1 MKASNSE
8 LIDDRVLEDVP
19 ETDDMPDADT
29 TSEEYALGFDAG
41 TEGKPC
47 EGETREW
54 RRGWA
59 DAQQ

>member
-1 MKASNSE
+1 MNAKNHP
-8 LIDDRVLEDVP
+8 EDVP
-19 ETDDMPDADT
+19 ETDDIPKIDT

-41 TEGKPC
+41 TEGRPC
-47 EGETREW
+47 EGETPEW